1 MSNQNIN
8 SPSNKILINDDKKDD
23 EAVDIYSGDPF
34 TPSVASNESTPPNQ
48 KQNEEPQT
56 MQPTQKQNNNA
67 KNDNPLTN
75 NTKLTPLEAINEFYE
90 LKNRYET
97 TNFNKYIKPIL
108 KSNKSKREKKS
119 DYSKLPR
126 FPCINC
132 KRNVNTIFKID
143 YDAENLLHKYIAKC
157 GDLQEPCPLNIEIHY
172 STSINLRLEIK
183 ENLNTIEKIKMN
195 IIKEKNNAIFF
206 KDSNVVLSKFEK
218 LTNELKKETEYA
230 GSYIEEYIL
239 KNDNPVRAE
248 ILNKSLI
255 EFGQGFLLP
264 FKEMVQEYL
273 KTNNELIINN
283 AVNFYN
289 NEMLP
294 KLKEIQE
301 LKYEVN
307 VVEYNDGDKTYNLV
321 QQKNS
326 IEKSEVLFLQDNKVI
341 NFIKGIKGTTQ
352 NAAKKSK
359 TLKLKSNLEHI
370 ASPSRTRKVKPTI
383 EFSIIEDEDE
393 DEKEEEKDEKEDE
406 KEKEDEEEKEEKKEE
421 EN

>member
-1 MSNQNIN
+1 MSNQNV
-8 SPSNKILINDDKKDD
+8 SSTSNKIVINDD
-23 EAVDIYSGDPF
+23 EIPSWDPF
-34 TPSVASNESTPPNQ
+34 TPSSNSDETENEDNNEKKDNQ
-48 KQNEEPQT
+48 DDNEET
-56 MQPTQKQNNNA
+56 KNEEKEKKEKK

-119 DYSKLPR
+119 EYSKLPK

-132 KRNVNTIFKID
+132 KRNVNTIFKVA
-143 YDAENLLHKYIAKC
+143 YDRENLLHKYSAKC
-157 GDLQEPCPLNIEIHY
+157 GDLQDPCPLNIEIDY
-172 STSINLRLEIK
+172 TASMNLRLEIK

-206 KDSNVVLSKFEK
+206 KDSNMVLNKFEK

-248 ILNKSLI
+248 ILNKSVI
-255 EFGQGFLLP
+255 EFGEGFLLP
-264 FKEMVQEYL
+264 FKEMIQEYT
-273 KTNNELIINN
+273 KTNNELIVNN
-283 AVNFYN
+283 AVKFYK

-307 VVEYNDGDKTYNLV
+307 GIEYNENDKTYNLV
-321 QQKNS
+321 QQKNN
-326 IEKSEVLFLQDNKVI
+326 IEKSEILFLQDNKVI
-341 NFIKGIKGTTQ
+341 NFIKGIKTTSTGQ
-352 NAAKKSK
+352 NASKKSK
-359 TLKLKSNLEHI
+359 TLKLKSNLEHMTI
-370 ASPSRTRKVKPTI
+370 TGPSRTRKIRPKI
-383 EFSIIEDEDE
+383 EFSIIED
-393 DEKEEEKDEKEDE
+393 K
-406 KEKEDEEEKEEKKEE
+406 DEEEEE
-421 EN
+421 EEEDFYD

>member
-8 SPSNKILINDDKKDD
+8 SPNDKISINDD
-23 EAVDIYSGDPF
+23 ENEVPSWDPF
-34 TPSVASNESTPPNQ
+34 TPSNDS
-48 KQNEEPQT
+48 
-56 MQPTQKQNNNA
+56 NNNDA
-67 KNDNPLTN
+67 ETEPGETGETGETEETEETEEKKENEMQNINPKTYKNDNPLTN
-75 NTKLTPLEAINEFYE
+75 NNKLTPLEAVNEFYE
-90 LKNRYET
+90 LKNKYET

-119 DYSKLPR
+119 EYSKIPR

-132 KRNVNTIFKID
+132 KRNVNTIFKIVHD
-143 YDAENLLHKYIAKC
+143 SENLLHKYIAKC
-157 GDLQEPCPLNIEIHY
+157 GDLQDPCPLNIEIDY
-172 STSINLRLEIK
+172 TISLNLRLEIK
-183 ENLNTIEKIKMN
+183 ENINTIEKIKMN

-206 KDSNVVLSKFEK
+206 KDSNGVLNKFEK
-218 LTNELKKETEYA
+218 LTNELKKETEYT

-248 ILNKSLI
+248 ILNKSII

-283 AVNFYN
+283 AVKFYK

-307 VVEYNDGDKTYNLV
+307 IIEYNDFDKTYNLI
-321 QQKNS
+321 QQKN
-326 IEKSEVLFLQDNKVI
+326 IIDKNEIIFLQDNKVI
-341 NFIKGIKGTTQ
+341 NFIKGIKNSSE
-352 NAAKKSK
+352 NASKKSK
-359 TLKLKSNLEHI
+359 TLRLKPILDTI
-370 ASPSRTRKVKPTI
+370 KGPSRTRKVRPNI
-383 EFSIIEDEDE
+383 EFDIT
-393 DEKEEEKDEKEDE
+393 EEEVNNDNDN
-406 KEKEDEEEKEEKKEE
+406 D
-421 EN
+421 NDN